1 MTFLH
6 DHYQISRGRAAARTT
21 VRLRMPTAP
30 AKKEVGYFSAMP
42 ADGMTA
48 AHSPGEDFG
57 TSRSKRQLF
66 KGYAISRALERRLI
80 AASYGS
86 QPCLDGR
93 HPSSPQVY
101 PLDMRL
107 ICPNRNER
115 QPQSPLCRFMVS
127 SPLFGTLLEGPTPI
141 ADLLHP
147 GGRSFGCQVPPR

>member
-1 MTFLH
+1 
-6 DHYQISRGRAAARTT
+6 
-21 VRLRMPTAP
+21 MPTAP

-93 HPSSPQVY
+93 HPPSPQVY

-115 QPQSPLCRFMVS
+115 QPQRPLCRFMVS
-127 SPLFGTLLEGPTPI
+127 SPLFGTPRGPD
-141 ADLLHP
+141 ADRRLT
-147 GGRSFGCQVPPR
+147 PPRRAFLWMPSTSAIMPLGAMRFYSR

>member
-1 MTFLH
+1 
-6 DHYQISRGRAAARTT
+6 
-21 VRLRMPTAP
+21 MPTAP

-115 QPQSPLCRFMVS
+115 QPQSPAL
-127 SPLFGTLLEGPTPI
+127 PLHGV
-141 ADLLHP
+141 
-147 GGRSFGCQVPPR
+147 VPLVWYP

>member
-1 MTFLH
+1 
-6 DHYQISRGRAAARTT
+6 
-21 VRLRMPTAP
+21 MPTAP
-30 AKKEVGYFSAMP
+30 AKKELGYFSAMP

-93 HPSSPQVY
+93 HPPSPQVY

-115 QPQSPLCRFMVS
+115 QPQSRFAASWCRPPRLV
-127 SPLFGTLLEGPTPI
+127 PLEGPTPI

-147 GGRSFGCQVPPR
+147 GGRSAIMPLGAMRFYSR